1 MKTSR
6 ISRIVQLLTL
16 LQSGESHSVDDLVD
30 LLDVSRRT
38 LFRDLNELESIGVP
52 YYYDNQAGGYRLDPD
67 FFLPSIN
74 LNLQEA
80 LSILMLIRK
89 GSAHLPKAFKKSAVM
104 GGIKI
109 ENNLP
114 GEIRRYCNATLDKIS
129 IRHDWHTPVGPAEK
143 TFWILQHAVGR
154 KFRVKI
160 VYSSLYD
167 GGDIETVLDPYHMAF
182 KSRGWYVIGKSS
194 IHNEIRTFKIN
205 RIKEITVM
213 DKCYIPSDDF
223 DVEEHFG
230 SAWSMIKQGDICDVK
245 LRFSRMV
252 AKNVAEVL
260 WHKSQKTC
268 FNDDGSLTAEFR
280 VDGIGEISWWI
291 LGYGDQVEVIA
302 PKELRKKIA
311 TIAKKTAKN
320 NS

>member
-16 LQSGESHSVDDLVD
+16 LQSGESYSVDDLVD

-38 LFRDLNELESIGVP
+38 LFRDLNELEAIGIP
-52 YYYDNQAGGYRLDPD
+52 YYFDNQAGGYRLDPD
-67 FFLPSIN
+67 FYLPSIN

-89 GSAHLPKAFKKSAVM
+89 GSAHLPKAFKKSALM

-114 GEIRRYCNATLDKIS
+114 GEIRRYCNATLEKIS

-143 TFWILQHAVGR
+143 TFWVLQRAIGR
-154 KFRVKI
+154 KLKVKMT
-160 VYSSLYD
+160 YHSLYD
-167 GGDIETVLDPYHMAF
+167 GGDIEMVLDPYHMAF
-182 KSRGWYVIGKSS
+182 KSRGWYVIGNSS
-194 IHNEIRTFKIN
+194 IHNEVRTFKVN
-205 RIKEITVM
+205 RISEIKAL
-213 DKCYIPSDDF
+213 DKCYVSSGEF
-223 DVEEHFG
+223 DIEEHFG
-230 SAWSMIKQGDICDVK
+230 NAWSMIKQGDICNVK

-260 WHKSQKTC
+260 WHKTQKTR
-268 FNDDGSLTAEFR
+268 FNEDGSLIAEFR
-280 VDGIGEISWWI
+280 VNGISEISWWV

-302 PKELRKKIA
+302 PKELRTKIA
-311 TIAKKTAKN
+311 SIAKKTAKI

>member
-16 LQSGESHSVDDLVD
+16 LQSGQSHSVGDLVS

-38 LFRDLNELESIGVP
+38 LFRDLNELESIGIP
-52 YYYDNQAGGYRLDPD
+52 YYYDNQASGYRLDPN

-89 GSAHLPKAFKKSAVM
+89 GSAHLPKAFKNSAVM

-114 GEIRRYCNATLDKIS
+114 GEIRKYCNATLDKIS
-129 IRHDWHTPVGPAEK
+129 VCHDWHTQVGPAEK
-143 TFWILQHAVGR
+143 IFWVLQRAVGR

-160 VYSSLYD
+160 VYHSLYD

-194 IHNEIRTFKIN
+194 IHDEIRTFKIN

-213 DKCYIPSDDF
+213 DKCYIASDDF

-230 SAWSMIKQGDICDVK
+230 NAWSMIKQGDICDVK

-252 AKNVAEVL
+252 ARNVAEVL
-260 WHKSQKTC
+260 WHKSQKTR
-268 FNDDGSLTAEFR
+268 FNDDGSLDAEFR

-311 TIAKKTAKN
+311 TIAKKAAKI

>member
-16 LQSGESHSVDDLVD
+16 LQSGQCHSVEDLVD
-30 LLDVSRRT
+30 LLEVSRRT
-38 LFRDLNELESIGVP
+38 LFRDLNELEAIGIP
-52 YYYDNQAGGYRLDPD
+52 YFYDNQTGGYRLDPD

-89 GSAHLPKAFKKSAVM
+89 GATHLPRAFKKSAVM

-114 GEIRRYCNATLDKIS
+114 GEIRRYCNATLENVS
-129 IRHDWHTPVGPAEK
+129 VRHDSHSPVGSSEK
-143 TFWILQHAVGR
+143 TFWAFQRAIGR
-154 KFRVKI
+154 KFKVKMT
-160 VYSSLYD
+160 YHSFYD
-167 GGDIETVLDPYHMAF
+167 GGDIETVIDPYHMAF

-205 RIKEITVM
+205 RVKKITIL
-213 DKCYIPSDDF
+213 DKCYIPPGNF
-223 DVEEHFG
+223 DIDEHFG
-230 SAWSMIKQGDICDVK
+230 NAWSMIKHGDICSVK

-252 AKNVAEVL
+252 AKNVSEVL
-260 WHKSQKTC
+260 WHKTQKTH
-268 FNDDGSLTAEFR
+268 FNDDGTLTAEFR
-280 VDGIGEISWWI
+280 VDGINEISWWV

-302 PKELRKKIA
+302 PVKLRQKIA
-311 TIAKKTAKN
+311 SIAKKTAKI